1 MGSLFGNPSNASSS
15 GASAEGSLVIG
26 AWVNH
31 SHHMSKKMT
40 ASDIKAKIFAVLDGV
55 AAGDEVEITKHG
67 RIVAKLVP
75 ARGGAGAMDA
85 GRRGGERGRGGA
97 AGHHGG
103 RLEHGVT
110 V

>member
-31 SHHMSKKMT
+31 SDHMSKKMT

-67 RIVAKLVP
+67 RIVAKLVS
-75 ARGGAGAMDA
+75 ARGGAGGRDA
-85 GRRGGERGRGGA
+85 GRRGGERGR
-97 AGHHGG
+97 
-103 RLEHGVT
+103 
-110 V
+110 

>member
-31 SHHMSKKMT
+31 SDHMSKKMT

-75 ARGGAGAMDA
+75 ARGGAGGKGMLEGVAMSVADEEQLFTTGIDWNMA
-85 GRRGGERGRGGA
+85 
-97 AGHHGG
+97 
-103 RLEHGVT
+103 
-110 V
+110 

>member
-31 SHHMSKKMT
+31 SDHMSLKMS
-40 ASDIKAKIFAVLDGV
+40 ASDIKAKIFAVLD
-55 AAGDEVEITKHG
+55 GDEVEITKHG

-75 ARGGAGAMDA
+75 ARGGAGGKGMLEGVAMSVADEEQLFTTGIDWNMA
-85 GRRGGERGRGGA
+85 
-97 AGHHGG
+97 
-103 RLEHGVT
+103 
-110 V
+110 